1 MISIVVPAFNEKE
14 NIHELLSRISLSLG
28 SRNIPY
34 EVVVIDDYS
43 TDGTWE
49 LLQQEQG
56 NFPPKTDGVFFLCER
71 IRRPCCLRCNRCGG
85 ASF

>member
-34 EVVVIDDYS
+34 EIIVIDDHS

-49 LLQQEQG
+49 LL
-56 NFPPKTDGVFFLCER
+56 
-71 IRRPCCLRCNRCGG
+71 
-85 ASF
+85 